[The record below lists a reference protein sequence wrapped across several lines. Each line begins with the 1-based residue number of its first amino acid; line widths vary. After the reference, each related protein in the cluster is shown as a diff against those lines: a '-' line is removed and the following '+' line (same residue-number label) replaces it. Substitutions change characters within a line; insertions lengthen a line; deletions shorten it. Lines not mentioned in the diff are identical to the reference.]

1 MIGNIHINGVI
12 GDLGETPYV
21 ELSDVISQVQNQLKQ
36 GAERIVVNINSVGG
50 DCNVGHAIA
59 EYLESISVPV
69 DTIATQKCCSMGSR
83 IFMIGQ
89 TRTLID
95 PVDFLIHNPWTS
107 GVQGDASYLESAANE
122 LRGEEDKLIGIY
134 SKVTGIS
141 KEGVAA
147 LMKEDKP
154 MSAQKALEL
163 GFATHVKQQLKAVA
177 VLKKETMENG
187 LLNKI
192 KQGVDSLMK
201 KFNLEAKAMMV
212 TDSNGTEIELF
223 MQDGTDATEVA
234 TGLVAMVNGQ
244 AAPDGMY
251 VLPELGTTIEVTMG
265 IVTAVNPTEAE
276 STDPT
281 PDAQIE
287 SLKEEL
293 AKKDEEI
300 NSYKAALEEVSKKM
314 EKIEAV
320 VKLSQSKGNPPTG
333 STTFR
338 KQEENKM
345 TYESILA
352 KNNIVKK

>member
-21 ELSDVISQVQNQLKQ
+21 ELSDVISQVQNQIKQ
-36 GAERIVVNINSVGG
+36 GAERILVNINSVGG

-163 GFATHVKQQLKAVA
+163 GFATHIKQQLKAVA
-177 VLKKETMENG
+177 VLKKETMDTG
-187 LLNKI
+187 ILSKI

-201 KFNLEAKAMMV
+201 KFNLEPKAMMV
-212 TDSNGTEIELF
+212 TDSNGTQIELF
-223 MQDGTDATEVA
+223 MQDGTDAAEVS

-251 VLPELGTTIEVTMG
+251 VIPDLGTTIEVTMG
-265 IVTAVNPTEAE
+265 IVTAVNPTEAA
-276 STDPT
+276 TADPS
-281 PDAQIE
+281 PDAEIA
-287 SLKEEL
+287 SLKEQL

-300 NSYKAALEEVSKKM
+300 ETYKKAMEEVSKKM

-338 KQEENKM
+338 KQEEHKV
-345 TYESILA
+345 TFEGILA